1 MPRLKC
7 TFREF
12 IAIIERHGFVPVP
25 ERTRGSHRIYRREAG
40 GRVWAVTVA
49 YHNPGDE
56 IRPATLTSMIRQTGL
71 PKEMFRK

>member
-1 MPRLKC
+1 VPRLNC

-12 IAIIERHGFVPVP
+12 IFIIEQHGFVLVAD
-25 ERTRGSHRIYRREAG
+25 RTRGSHRIYRREAG

-56 IRPATLTSMIRQTGL
+56 IRPATLSSMIRQSGL
-71 PKEMFRK
+71 PKELFRK